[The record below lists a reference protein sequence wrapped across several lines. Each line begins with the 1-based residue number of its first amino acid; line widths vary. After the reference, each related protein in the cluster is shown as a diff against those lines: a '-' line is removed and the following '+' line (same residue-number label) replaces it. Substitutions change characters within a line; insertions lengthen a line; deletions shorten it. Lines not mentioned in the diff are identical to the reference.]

1 MQHSI
6 IKTLTATCTDVLKK
20 LYGLEDA
27 KIDWQPTRKEFD
39 GDLTLVVFPYLRASR
54 KKPEETAEEIGVA
67 IQERYADVAAFNIV
81 KGFLNLSISD
91 NYWHA
96 ALHGIQDLE
105 NYGQGQD
112 LERTTLVEYSS
123 PNTNKPLHLGHIRN
137 NLLGFSVAE
146 ILKAAGHNVKKVQ
159 VINDRGI
166 HICKSMVAW
175 LHFAEGET
183 PESSGLKGDH
193 LVGKY
198 YVAFDKAY
206 KVQIAELVAAG
217 KTEEEAKE
225 DAPILKEA
233 REMLLK
239 WEQGDKAVIDLW
251 QKMNTWV
258 YAGFAISYKN
268 LGVDFDKNYYESET
282 YLLGKKIVEEGLAK
296 NVFFKKEDGSVWCDL
311 EAEKLGEK
319 LLLRRDGTSVYM
331 TQDIGTAI
339 QRYKDFGI
347 DGMIYTVG
355 NEQDYH
361 FKVLFAILKRL
372 GYSWAENLSHL
383 SYGMVDLP
391 SGKMK
396 SREGTVVDADDLMDQ
411 MVETAHKISEDLG
424 KTEGLSKTEKL
435 ETNRMIGLGALKYFI
450 LKVDPRKRMLFNP
463 EESIEF
469 QGNTGPF
476 IQYTHARI
484 KSLLRK
490 AEEMSIPS
498 AGVYQ
503 NLEAVERELIK
514 HILNFPAIV
523 QEAASEQA
531 PSVIANYTYELVKT
545 YNGFYQQ
552 LAILNDENAA
562 AIHFR
567 VDLSLK
573 TAAVIAKGMK
583 LLGINVPEQM

>member
-67 IQERYADVAAFNIV
+67 ILERHADVAAFNIV

-503 NLEAVERELIK
+503 NLEVVERELIK